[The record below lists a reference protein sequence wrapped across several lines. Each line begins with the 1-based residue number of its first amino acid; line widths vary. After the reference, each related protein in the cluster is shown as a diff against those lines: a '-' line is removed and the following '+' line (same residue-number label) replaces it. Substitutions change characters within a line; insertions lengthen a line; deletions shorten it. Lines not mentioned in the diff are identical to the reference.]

1 MFGVVRELLLI
12 PDMRLH
18 CPSRENGK
26 RSEEEHESTQVAA
39 GDPKA
44 KPLDDLG
51 QVMSW
56 GHELEKAAVGD
67 FVFVLTLF
75 FEAAQDVVA
84 LNVRKH
90 AIAKNDGS

>member
-51 QVMSW
+51 QVMS
-56 GHELEKAAVGD
+56 
-67 FVFVLTLF
+67 
-75 FEAAQDVVA
+75 
-84 LNVRKH
+84 
-90 AIAKNDGS
+90 